1 MDVALVASECVN
13 SRLGGDDPG
22 IIYKLDLEKAYDHVN
37 RKFLQNIPSQM
48 GLGFRESGWNRLFFV
63 SKLVDSLFW

>member
-48 GLGFRESGWNRLFFV
+48 GLGFRESG
-63 SKLVDSLFW
+63 